1 METASTTSDRYSR
14 GAVVLHWLI
23 ALLIILNLIGAF
35 VAEDLPKADKAMV
48 MGYHKATGITILVLT
63 LARIVWRLMHKAP
76 PMVETLKAWEA
87 ALARVTHAGFYFLML
102 AVPLTGWAMSSA
114 FSKGGP
120 VSMFGLFDVPAL
132 PVGTDKPT
140 ADMFYELHEIFAFVM
155 IGLFVLHLGAA
166 LKHHFVDKDG
176 TMRRMVPW
184 LK

>member
-1 METASTTSDRYSR
+1 MENASTTSDRYSR

-23 ALLIILNLIGAF
+23 ALLIILNIIGAF
-35 VAEDLPKADKAMV
+35 VAEDLSKADEAIV
-48 MGYHKATGITILVLT
+48 IGYHKATGITILVLT

-102 AVPLTGWAMSSA
+102 AVPLSGWAMHSA
-114 FSKGGP
+114 HSKGKS
-120 VSMFGLFDVPAL
+120 VSLFGLFDVPAL
-132 PVGTDKPT
+132 PVGSDEPT
-140 ADMFYELHEIFAFVM
+140 ADMFHELHEIFAFVM
-155 IGLFVLHLGAA
+155 IGLFLLHVGAA

-184 LK
+184 MK